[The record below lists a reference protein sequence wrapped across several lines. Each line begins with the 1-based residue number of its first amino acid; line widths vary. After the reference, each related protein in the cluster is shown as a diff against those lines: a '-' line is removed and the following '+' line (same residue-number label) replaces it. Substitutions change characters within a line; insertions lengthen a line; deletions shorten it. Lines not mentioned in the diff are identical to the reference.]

1 MKPHIF
7 PFTIAYADTD
17 AEGIVYHARYLE
29 IAERARMN
37 WLRGRVAV
45 DGDIGFVV
53 RELNIKYL
61 QPLKVG
67 DEFGWQEEPDTIKT
81 DPFAEKDNDER
92 ICVITDIK
100 ENGAGYKWVK
110 YYYKKYYRPGH
121 EPVGF
126 TEEINAFVR
135 YRKRINTKSL
145 EN

>member
-1 MKPHIF
+1 MRPHIF

-67 DEFGWQEEPDTIKT
+67 DEFVVETQMTDVGAASVKVEQKFVKDGIISAIINIKVAYLGGNMRPKKIPDNFISGL
-81 DPFAEKDNDER
+81 
-92 ICVITDIK
+92 V
-100 ENGAGYKWVK
+100 
-110 YYYKKYYRPGH
+110 
-121 EPVGF
+121 
-126 TEEINAFVR
+126 
-135 YRKRINTKSL
+135 
-145 EN
+145 

>member
-1 MKPHIF
+1 MTAHIF

-37 WLRGRVAV
+37 WLRGRVVA

-67 DEFGWQEEPDTIKT
+67 DEFVVETT
-81 DPFAEKDNDER
+81 M
-92 ICVITDIK
+92 TDIGQASVK
-100 ENGAGYKWVK
+100 VEQKFVKDGIISAIINIKVAYLGANMRP
-110 YYYKKYYRPGH
+110 KKIPEDFICG
-121 EPVGF
+121 
-126 TEEINAFVR
+126 
-135 YRKRINTKSL
+135 L
-145 EN
+145 E